1 MILAG
6 NWWEP
11 TPPRPGS
18 LDDCEARGF
27 DPASVEADRA
37 IPEPLDEAWQDALDR
52 SIGAAKHLR
61 DNTCGVPSCGLVRCP
76 VCDERLMC
84 TGPEPAVNT
93 CGAHDNE
100 CVDCNGVNPCR
111 DCADERRRAAA

>member
-6 NWWEP
+6 NWHREP
-11 TPPRPGS
+11 LPERPRNRDEA
-18 LDDCEARGF
+18 DDRGF
-27 DPASVEADRA
+27 DPESARHDRVM
-37 IPEPLDEAWQDALDR
+37 PEPLSAEWQEALDNAN
-52 SIGAAKHLR
+52 AAARHLH
-61 DNTCGVPSCGLVRCP
+61 DNTCGVPSCGVLRCGT
-76 VCDERLMC
+76 CDERLMC

-111 DCADERRRAAA
+111 DCKEARRVA